1 MKLFITGIVLF
12 MIDGISMFMFHR
24 FPDLFFP
31 LYRNLSK
38 KWIGLLSYISS
49 PFPFAVWDILLIVL
63 IIVLIVSLIIVIK
76 KKKSILK
83 YLSVLFF
90 ILSLM
95 AFAAVM
101 GWMLNHY
108 AAPLSESIN
117 LDVKEYSV
125 EQLYE
130 TCDYYLQKASSYTL
144 SVERDENGHM
154 KEIDFYKTAAK
165 AGKIYEK
172 LEDDYPIFKGSKVR
186 VKKLSI
192 VGEYLMYNG
201 IIGMFMPL
209 SGEAG
214 VPGSVPLAPLPFT
227 MAHEA
232 AHRLGIAS
240 EQEANF
246 CAFMACINSDDEY
259 FKYSGYYEAFTYC
272 FSSLYKVNPEKA
284 LELYN
289 KYDEDIKTI
298 LVKIDRQ
305 DTAAIYR
312 KYESPLKE
320 VSDQINDSYL
330 KTFSE
335 ESGIQSYG
343 EVTDY
348 LIAWYLKEKKD

>member
-1 MKLFITGIVLF
+1 

-83 YLSVLFF
+83 YLSALFF

-130 TCDYYLQKASSYTL
+130 ACDYYLQKASSYTL
-144 SVERDENGHM
+144 SVERDENG
-154 KEIDFYKTAAK
+154 KVTEVLCTYQPDS
-165 AGKIYEK
+165 
-172 LEDDYPIFKGSKVR
+172 KGGNPADGHKVKGATIHWVDQASAVDAEVR
-186 VKKLSI
+186 LYS
-192 VGEYLMYNG
+192 YLFSDPDPDGPDKN
-201 IIGMFMPL
+201 FL
-209 SGEAG
+209 DA
-214 VPGSVPLAPLPFT
+214 LAPDSLQVLT
-227 MAHEA
+227 GCKVEA
-232 AHRLGIAS
+232 ALADIP
-240 EQEANF
+240 
-246 CAFMACINSDDEY
+246 M
-259 FKYSGYYEAFTYC
+259 
-272 FSSLYKVNPEKA
+272 PEKGKDSEGFQFMRQGYFCLDNKDAAPGRLVFNRSVA
-284 LELYN
+284 L
-289 KYDEDIKTI
+289 K
-298 LVKIDRQ
+298 
-305 DTAAIYR
+305 
-312 KYESPLKE
+312 
-320 VSDQINDSYL
+320 DS
-330 KTFSE
+330 FR
-335 ESGIQSYG
+335 
-343 EVTDY
+343 
-348 LIAWYLKEKKD
+348 